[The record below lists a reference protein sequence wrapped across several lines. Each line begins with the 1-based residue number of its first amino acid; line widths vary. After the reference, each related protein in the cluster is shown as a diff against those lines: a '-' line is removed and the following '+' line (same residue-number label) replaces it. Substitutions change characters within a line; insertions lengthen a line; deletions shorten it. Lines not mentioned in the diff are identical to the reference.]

1 MPIIEIRPDSGGS
14 ERRQKFAGRIS
25 QSAGNLMVML
35 QRSGGNDL
43 LPVIGDYSKK
53 ANKNAPSGTDKK
65 VDYLQNMPGN
75 Q

>member
-1 MPIIEIRPDSGGS
+1 MPSIEIRPDSGGS

-43 LPVIGDYSKK
+43 LPIVSESSVKAKK
-53 ANKNAPSGTDKK
+53 PT
-65 VDYLQNMPGN
+65 PGGLD
-75 Q
+75 